1 LRHSETLRC
10 GWRLFGWIF
19 GRAEVCSALVEV
31 GAIFSG
37 EVGFVGGQVG
47 FSEDCV
53 LGADAG
59 AVSAVDAFIGIDI
72 DL

>member
-1 LRHSETLRC
+1 M
-10 GWRLFGWIF
+10 F
-19 GRAEVCSALVEV
+19 GRDDVCSALVEV
-31 GAIFSG
+31 GPIFFG

-59 AVSAVDAFIGIDI
+59 AVSAVDAFIGIDV